1 MLAAGVYF
9 KKIIDPIQYSL
20 RQGTGIGDPLYV
32 YPENYGEGEIRGIEF
47 EARKALSFIWS
58 ELKDLSVGGNL
69 TIQESQVE
77 YRSDMLNDL
86 QVAGVTSKTRTMD
99 GQSDVL
105 ANINLMFENEATGL
119 SCGLFCNY
127 RGETYVAGDTATQTG
142 YAPALIEMP
151 ICTLDLTI
159 GYKFRF
165 GDNRYLP
172 TWRLGLEFKNLMDP
186 AIESAYRTP
195 YEDFKRT
202 SYTAGRTYGLSL
214 GCNW

>member
-1 MLAAGVYF
+1 
-9 KKIIDPIQYSL
+9 
-20 RQGTGIGDPLYV
+20 
-32 YPENYGEGEIRGIEF
+32 
-47 EARKALSFIWS
+47 
-58 ELKDLSVGGNL
+58 
-69 TIQESQVE
+69 
-77 YRSDMLNDL
+77 
-86 QVAGVTSKTRTMD
+86 
-99 GQSDVL
+99 
-105 ANINLMFENEATGL
+105 
-119 SCGLFCNY
+119 
-127 RGETYVAGDTATQTG
+127 VAGDTATQTG